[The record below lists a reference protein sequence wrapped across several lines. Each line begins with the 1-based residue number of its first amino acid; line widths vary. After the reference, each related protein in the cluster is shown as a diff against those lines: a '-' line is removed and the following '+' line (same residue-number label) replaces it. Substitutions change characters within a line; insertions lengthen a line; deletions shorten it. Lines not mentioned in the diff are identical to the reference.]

1 MIRSFHEILKT
12 AKEKGPKTITVA
24 VAEDKDVLEAIKDA
38 KDGGIINGILIGNKS
53 AIEKI
58 AQSIDMD
65 LSLFEV
71 IDIPE
76 KTAAA
81 KKAVEL
87 VSTGKAQMVMKGS
100 IGTADILKA
109 VLDKEIGLRTGR
121 VLSHVGL
128 LEVAKYHKLIILTD
142 GGMNIAPDLQ
152 QKKEILQ
159 NAIDVAHGLGIE
171 MPKVAPLAALELVN
185 PDMQAT
191 IDAAQLSK
199 MADRGQIKG
208 AIVDGPLAFDNAISK
223 EAAEHKGIKSPVAGD
238 ADILLVPNIE
248 TGNVL
253 YKTIVYFADSKSAG
267 IIVGA
272 KAPIVLV
279 SRSDSPEA
287 KLNSIA
293 LAVVLASKKNQ

>member
-1 MIRSFHEILKT
+1 MIRSFVEILKI

-24 VAEDKDVLEAIKDA
+24 AAEDKDVLEAIKDA
-38 KDGGIINGILIGNKS
+38 KDSGIINGILIGNKS

-208 AIVDGPLAFDNAISK
+208 AIVDGPLAFDNAISM

-253 YKTIVYFADSKSAG
+253 YKSIVYFADSKSAG